1 MSEELKTI
9 ITETQANFQANP
21 DQALATFEV
30 QTSLGEGLHSKATV
44 RDFAPLDI
52 DEPPVLGGTDQG
64 PNPVEVILAA
74 LGSCQEITYRA
85 YAAALDIPLEGVSV
99 KLEGDLDLRGFLA
112 VDDSVRPGYLGVRA
126 NVTLESSAS
135 EEQISNLVAAV
146 NAHCPVLDI
155 LKNPTPVEINV
166 TNVAAAAKAAE

>member
-74 LGSCQEITYRA
+74 LGSCQEITY
-85 YAAALDIPLEGVSV
+85 
-99 KLEGDLDLRGFLA
+99 
-112 VDDSVRPGYLGVRA
+112 
-126 NVTLESSAS
+126 
-135 EEQISNLVAAV
+135 Q
-146 NAHCPVLDI
+146 
-155 LKNPTPVEINV
+155 
-166 TNVAAAAKAAE
+166 

>member
-1 MSEELKTI
+1 M
-9 ITETQANFQANP
+9 
-21 DQALATFEV
+21 
-30 QTSLGEGLHSKATV
+30 

-52 DEPPVLGGTDQG
+52 DEPPALGGTDQG

-85 YAAALDIPLEGVSV
+85 YATALDIPLAGVSV
-99 KLEGDLDLRGFLA
+99 KLEGDLDLCGFLA
-112 VDDSVRPGYLGVRA
+112 VDDSVRPGYLAVRA
-126 NVTLESSAS
+126 NITLESSAS

-155 LKNPTPVEINV
+155 LQNPTPVEIDV
-166 TNVAAAAKAAE
+166 TRVASAAAAAE